1 MTQWNRTPWLARL
14 CATLSVPLGAI
25 ALTVLL
31 GSMAV
36 AAPRVEVR
44 VLSGRAD
51 MVTGGDALV
60 ETNAAQEKFSATLNG
75 QDISKSFH
83 PGKTWTFNTPWSN
96 TTGGTLI
103 ARIEGLKAGKNTL
116 EIKSAKG
123 SAKLELVNYPITGP
137 VFSGPHQKPFVCQT
151 EQAGLGAPL
160 DEECSAKTVVSY
172 VYKSTQPPPPA
183 GRGRGQAPG
192 ALPTGFK
199 AFDPAGPRPSDMAQ
213 TTTSDGKSVYY
224 IVRRERGTINRA
236 IYEIAMLHNPS
247 DPTPEPW
254 NTGGNASAGWNG
266 RLVYSFGGGCAAGYR
281 QGLPGGAVND
291 EFLGKGYAVAVSS
304 LNVFG
309 NNCDDVI
316 SSETA
321 MMVKEHFIEEFGV
334 PVHTIGTG
342 GSGGAIQQYMMA
354 QNYPGLLDG
363 LMPQISFSDNAI
375 YESVIDCS
383 VLDQAFKSTKAPWND
398 DQKALVSGFATWKT
412 CGDGWMQSGAP
423 TSLANNQV
431 KAVACNAAIPKTLAF
446 DPVSNPTGARC
457 DYFDDLV
464 NVYGKDSKTGAARR
478 ALDNVGVQYGLAAFN
493 AKQIDFEHF
502 LELNQAIGGH
512 DAEGN
517 LIATRDVADPAALK
531 LAYQT
536 GRVNTGG
543 GSLNIV
549 PILDTRG
556 YFDMAG
562 NLHDRFRS
570 MVTRARLKAAN
581 GTADNQV
588 TLMFPPSG
596 TAPLRPGEL
605 LAMMNEWLDNI
616 AKDSSNASAASKV
629 AHDKPAGLADACW
642 TAEGEKIVEPLTFD
656 GKGRC
661 NQLYPAHSDAHIV
674 AGAPLTDD
682 VLKCALKPVSAKDYN
697 QMLAPDQIAQLK
709 TVFPQGVCDYSRPGI
724 AQQRVEGT
732 WHRY

>member
-1 MTQWNRTPWLARL
+1 LF
-14 CATLSVPLGAI
+14 S
-25 ALTVLL
+25 VLL
-31 GSMAV
+31 GSSAH
-36 AAPRVEVR
+36 AASRVEIR
-44 VLSGRAD
+44 VLSGHAD

-60 ETNAAQEKFSATLNG
+60 ETNAAAEKFSATLNG

-83 PGKTWTFNTPWSN
+83 PGKTA
-96 TTGGTLI
+96 GAMVALV
-103 ARIEGLKAGKNTL
+103 EGLKTGKNVL

-123 SAKLELVNYPITGP
+123 SAKLELTDYPIAGP

-160 DEECSAKTVVSY
+160 DDDCTVKTVVTY
-172 VYKSTQPPPPA
+172 VYKSTTPPATA
-183 GRGRGQAPG
+183 GRGRGGQAPG
-192 ALPTGFK
+192 APPAGFK
-199 AFDPAGPRPSDMAQ
+199 PFDPAGPRPADLA
-213 TTTSDGKSVYY
+213 TTTIDGKTVDY

-247 DPTPEPW
+247 DAAPDPW
-254 NTGGNASAGWNG
+254 KTNAGWNG

-281 QGLPGGAVND
+281 QGLPGGAIND
-291 EFLGKGYAVAVSS
+291 EFLSKGYAVAVSS

-383 VLDQAFKSTKAPWND
+383 LLDHAFNSMKTSWND
-398 DQKALVSGFATWKT
+398 DQKAAVSGYATWKT
-412 CGDGWMQSGAP
+412 CSEGWMGRGAP

-431 KAVACNAAIPKTLAF
+431 KAAACNAAIPKTLAF
-446 DPVSNPTGARC
+446 DPQSNPTGARC

-493 AKQIDFEHF
+493 AKQISFEQF
-502 LELNQAIGGH
+502 IELNEVIGGH
-512 DAEGN
+512 DVDGN
-517 LIATRDVADPAALK
+517 IVGGARDVADPAALK
-531 LAYQT
+531 IAYQS
-536 GRVNTGG
+536 GRVDTGG
-543 GSLNIV
+543 GSLGTV

-581 GTADNQV
+581 GSADNMV
-588 TLMFPPSG
+588 ALMFPPSG
-596 TAPLRPGEL
+596 TPPLRPGEL
-605 LAMMNEWLDNI
+605 LASMNQWLDNV
-616 AKDSSNASAASKV
+616 ANDTSKSSVAVKV
-629 AHDKPAGLADACW
+629 ARDKPSGLTDACW
-642 TAEGEKIVEPLTFD
+642 TAEGEKIVEPQTFD

-661 NQLYPAHSDAHIV
+661 NQLYPAHSDPHMV

-682 VLKCALKPVSAKDYN
+682 VLKCTLKPVEPKDYN
-697 QMLAPDQIAQLK
+697 LALTPDQIGKLK
-709 TVFPQGVCDYSRPGI
+709 ATFPLGVCDYTRPGV
-724 AQQRVEGT
+724 AQQRVDGV

>member
-1 MTQWNRTPWLARL
+1 MAHWKRALSRASVLGVLFGSLA
-14 CATLSVPLGAI
+14 
-25 ALTVLL
+25 
-31 GSMAV
+31 
-36 AAPRVEVR
+36 AAASGGVGIH

-60 ETNAAQEKFSATLNG
+60 ETTASPAKFSAMLNG
-75 QDISKSFH
+75 QDVTKSFRA
-83 PGKTWTFNTPWSN
+83 GKT
-96 TTGGTLI
+96 GTLI
-103 ARIEGLKAGKNTL
+103 ARVEGLNNGKNVL
-116 EIKSAKG
+116 EIKSGKG
-123 SAKLELVNYPITGP
+123 AAKLELINYPISGP

-160 DEECSAKTVVSY
+160 DEDCATKTVVTY
-172 VYKSTQPPPPA
+172 VYKSTEPPA
-183 GRGRGQAPG
+183 GRGGRGGQAPG
-192 ALPTGFK
+192 APPAGFK
-199 AFDPAGPRPSDMAQ
+199 PFDPSGPRPADIAQ
-213 TTTSDGKSVYY
+213 ATTGDGKTVDY

-236 IYEIAMLHNPS
+236 IYEIAMLHNPAEPAP
-247 DPTPEPW
+247 DPWST
-254 NTGGNASAGWNG
+254 SAGWNG

-281 QGLPGGAVND
+281 QGLPGTAIND
-291 EFLGKGYAVAVSS
+291 ELLSKGYAVAASS

-363 LMPQISFSDNAI
+363 LMPQISFPDNAI

-383 VLDQAFKSTKAPWND
+383 SLDHAFGSTKASWND
-398 DQKALVSGFATWKT
+398 DQKALVSGYATFKT
-412 CGDGWMQSGAP
+412 CSESWMARGTA
-423 TSLANNQV
+423 TSLANNQI
-431 KAVACNAAIPKTLAF
+431 KAAACNPAIPKTLAF
-446 DPVSNPTGARC
+446 DPVSNPAGARC
-457 DYFDDLV
+457 DYFDDMV

-478 ALDNVGVQYGLAAFN
+478 ALDNIGVQYGLNAFN
-493 AKQIDFEHF
+493 AKQIDFEQF
-502 LELNQAIGGH
+502 IQLNEAIGGH
-512 DAEGN
+512 DVDGN
-517 LIATRDVADPAALK
+517 IIAARDVADPAALK

-543 GSLNIV
+543 GSLGAI

-556 YFDMAG
+556 YFDMSG

-581 GTADNQV
+581 GSADNMV

-596 TAPLRPGEL
+596 TPPLRASEL
-605 LAMMNEWLDNI
+605 VASMNQWLDNI
-616 AKDSSNASAASKV
+616 AQDTSKASAAAKV
-629 AHDKPAGLADACW
+629 AHDKPAGLVDACW

-661 NQLYPAHSDAHIV
+661 NQIYPAHADPRIV

-682 VLKCALKPVSAKDYN
+682 ILKCSLKPVDARDYT
-697 QMLAPDQIAQLK
+697 QPLTADQIGRLK
-709 TVFPQGVCDYSRPGI
+709 AVFSQGVCDYTRPGI
-724 AQQRVEGT
+724 AQQRVDGT
-732 WHRY
+732 WRRY

>member
-1 MTQWNRTPWLARL
+1 LKRCL
-14 CATLSVPLGAI
+14 LS
-25 ALTVLL
+25 LTVLSFLL
-31 GSMAV
+31 GSHAP
-36 AAPRVEVR
+36 AASRGVEIE

-60 ETNAAQEKFSATLNG
+60 EINAPQEKFSATLNG
-75 QDISKSFH
+75 QDVSKAFH
-83 PGKTWTFNTPWSN
+83 PGKTA
-96 TTGGTLI
+96 GTLI
-103 ARIEGLKAGKNTL
+103 GHIDGLKTGKNLL
-116 EIKSAKG
+116 EVKSAKG
-123 SAKLELVNYPITGP
+123 SAKLELTNYPIEGP

-160 DEECSAKTVVSY
+160 DEDCAVKTVVTY
-172 VYKSTQPPPPA
+172 VYKSTTPPA
-183 GRGRGQAPG
+183 AGGRGRGAQTPG
-192 ALPTGFK
+192 AAPAGFK
-199 AFDPAGPRPSDMAQ
+199 PFDPSGARPADIA
-213 TTTSDGKSVYY
+213 TANIDGKTVDY

-247 DPTPEPW
+247 DPAPDPW
-254 NTGGNASAGWNG
+254 TRSNGWNG

-291 EFLGKGYAVAVSS
+291 ELLSKGYAVAASS

-321 MMVKEHFIEEFGV
+321 MMVKEHFIEEFGA

-363 LMPQISFSDNAI
+363 LMPQISFPDNAI

-383 VLDQAFKSTKAPWND
+383 QLDHAFNSMKTSWND
-398 DQKALVSGFATWKT
+398 DQKAAVSGYATWKT
-412 CGDGWMQSGAP
+412 CSDGWMARGTA

-431 KAVACNAAIPKTLAF
+431 KAAACNPTIPKTLAF
-446 DPVSNPTGARC
+446 DAESNPSGARC
-457 DYFDDLV
+457 DYFDDMV
-464 NVYGKDSKTGAARR
+464 NVYGKDPKTGAARR
-478 ALDNVGVQYGLAAFN
+478 PLDNVGVQYGLAAFN
-493 AKQIDFEHF
+493 AKQISFAQF
-502 LELNQAIGGH
+502 VELNELIGGH
-512 DAEGN
+512 DVDGN
-517 LIATRDVADPAALK
+517 IVAARDIADPAALK
-531 LAYQT
+531 IAYQS
-536 GRVNTGG
+536 GRVDTGG
-543 GSLNIV
+543 GSLGVV

-570 MVTRARLKAAN
+570 MVIRARLKAAN
-581 GTADNQV
+581 GTADNMV

-596 TAPLRPGEL
+596 TPPLRASDL
-605 LAMMNEWLDNI
+605 VASMNQWLDNI
-616 AKDSSNASAASKV
+616 ASDTSKSSLAVKV
-629 AHDKPAGLADACW
+629 ARDKPSGLMDACW
-642 TAEGEKIVEPLTFD
+642 TSEGEKIVEPLTFD

-661 NQLYPAHSDAHIV
+661 NQLYPAHADPRIV
-674 AGAPLTDD
+674 AGSPLTDD
-682 VLKCALKPVSAKDYN
+682 VLKCTLKPVDAKDYT
-697 QMLAPDQIAQLK
+697 QALTSDQTAKLK
-709 TVFPQGVCDYSRPGI
+709 STFPQGVCDYKRPGV
-724 AQQRVEGT
+724 AQQRVDGT

>member
-1 MTQWNRTPWLARL
+1 MEGIMTQFNRRVSS
-14 CATLSVPLGAI
+14 ATLRA
-25 ALTVLL
+25 TVLGIVL
-31 GSMAV
+31 AAFAA
-36 AAPRVEVR
+36 AAPKGVEIR
-44 VLSGRAD
+44 VLSGRPD

-60 ETNAAQEKFSATLNG
+60 EVNAVEKFSATLNG
-75 QDISKSFH
+75 QDATKSFH
-83 PGKTWTFNTPWSN
+83 PGRTA
-96 TTGGTLI
+96 GTLI
-103 ARIEGLKAGKNTL
+103 GHLEGLKTGKNAL

-123 SAKLELVNYPITGP
+123 SAKLELINYPITGP

-151 EQAGLGAPL
+151 EQAGLGPAL
-160 DEECSAKTVVSY
+160 DEDCAAKTVVTY
-172 VYKSTQPPPPA
+172 VYKSTDPPPPG
-183 GRGRGQAPG
+183 GRGRGGQAPG
-192 ALPTGFK
+192 ALPAGFK
-199 AFDPAGPRPSDMAQ
+199 AFDPSGPRPADMARA
-213 TTTSDGKSVYY
+213 TTVEGQPIDY

-236 IYEIAMLHNPS
+236 IYEIAMLYFPVDS
-247 DPTPEPW
+247 ASPVPTRTS
-254 NTGGNASAGWNG
+254 NFAWNG

-281 QGLPGGAVND
+281 QGLPGGALTD
-291 EFLGKGYAVAVSS
+291 EFLSKGYAIAVSS

-316 SSETA
+316 SSETM
-321 MMVKEHFIEEFGV
+321 MMVKEHFIKEFGV

-363 LMPQISFSDNAI
+363 LMPQISFPDNAI

-383 VLDQAFKSTKAPWND
+383 LLDHAFKSTKASWND
-398 DQKALVSGFATWKT
+398 DQKALVSGYATFNT
-412 CGDGWMQSGAP
+412 CSVGWMSNGAA

-431 KAVACNAAIPKTLAF
+431 KAAACNAAIPKTLAF
-446 DPVSNPTGARC
+446 DPTSNPAGARC
-457 DYFDDLV
+457 DYFDDMA

-493 AKQIDFEHF
+493 AKQINFDQF
-502 LELNQAIGGH
+502 LQLNEVIGGH
-512 DAEGN
+512 DVNGEIVA
-517 LIATRDVADPAALK
+517 ARDVADPAALK
-531 LAYQT
+531 IAYQS
-536 GRVNTGG
+536 GRVDTGG
-543 GSLNIV
+543 GSLSSV

-588 TLMFPPSG
+588 TLMFPPTG
-596 TAPLRPGEL
+596 TPVRPGEL
-605 LAMMNEWLDNI
+605 LASMNEWLDNI
-616 AKDSSNASAASKV
+616 AKDTSNASAASKV

-642 TAEGEKIVEPLTFD
+642 TTEGEKIVEPLTFD

-661 NQLYPAHSDAHIV
+661 NQLYPAHSDPHIA

-682 VLKCALKPVSAKDYN
+682 VLKCALKPVSAKDYS
-697 QMLAPDQIAQLK
+697 QTLTPDQLAQIK

-724 AQQRVEGT
+724 SQQRVDGV

>member
-1 MTQWNRTPWLARL
+1 MTQFNGMTEFNRVLSS
-14 CATLSVPLGAI
+14 ATLRATALGI
-25 ALTVLL
+25 LL
-31 GSMAV
+31 AAYAA
-36 AAPRVEVR
+36 AAPKGVEIR

-60 ETNAAQEKFSATLNG
+60 EVTTAPEKFSAVLNG
-75 QDISKSFH
+75 QDISKSFS
-83 PGKTWTFNTPWSN
+83 PGKSA
-96 TTGGTLI
+96 GTLI
-103 ARIEGLKAGKNTL
+103 GHLEGLKTGKNAL

-151 EQAGLGAPL
+151 EQAGLGPAL
-160 DEECSAKTVVSY
+160 DEDCTAKTVVTY
-172 VYKSTQPPPPA
+172 VYKSTDPPPPG
-183 GRGRGQAPG
+183 GRGRGGQAPG

-199 AFDPAGPRPSDMAQ
+199 AFDPSGARPADLAK
-213 TTTSDGKSVYY
+213 TTTSEGKTVDY

-236 IYEIAMLHNPS
+236 VYEIAMLHNPA
-247 DPTPEPW
+247 DPAPGPLS
-254 NTGGNASAGWNG
+254 GSAGWNG

-281 QGLPGGAVND
+281 QGLPGGALTD
-291 EFLGKGYAVAVSS
+291 EFIGKGYAIAVSS

-316 SSETA
+316 SSETM
-321 MMVKEHFIEEFGV
+321 MMVKEHFIKQFGV

-363 LMPQISFSDNAI
+363 LMPQISFPDNAI

-383 VLDQAFKSTKAPWND
+383 LLDHAFKSTKASWND
-398 DQKALVSGFATWKT
+398 DQKALVSGYATFNT
-412 CGDGWMQSGAP
+412 CSVGWMSNGTA

-431 KAVACNAAIPKTLAF
+431 KAAACNSAIPKTLAF
-446 DPVSNPTGARC
+446 DPVANPAGARC
-457 DYFDDLV
+457 DYFDDMA
-464 NVYGKDSKTGAARR
+464 NVYGKDSKTGTARR

-493 AKQIDFEHF
+493 AKQISFDQF
-502 LELNQAIGGH
+502 LQLNEVIGGH
-512 DAEGN
+512 DVNGEIVA
-517 LIATRDVADPAALK
+517 ARDVADPAALK
-531 LAYQT
+531 IAYQS
-536 GRVNTGG
+536 GRVDTGG
-543 GSLNIV
+543 GSLNSV

-596 TAPLRPGEL
+596 TPVRPGEL
-605 LAMMNEWLDNI
+605 LASMNEWLDNI
-616 AKDSSNASAASKV
+616 AKDTSNASAASKV

-661 NQLYPAHSDAHIV
+661 NQLYPAHSDPHIV

-682 VLKCALKPVSAKDYN
+682 ILKCALKPVNAKDYR
-697 QMLAPDQIAQLK
+697 QPLTPDQIAQIK

-724 AQQRVEGT
+724 AQQRVDGV

>member
-1 MTQWNRTPWLARL
+1 MQFKRTWS
-14 CATLSVPLGAI
+14 CAAAFTILF
-25 ALTVLL
+25 
-31 GSMAV
+31 GSYAA
-36 AAPRVEVR
+36 AAPKGVEIR

-51 MVTGGDALV
+51 MVTGGDALIEV
-60 ETNAAQEKFSATLNG
+60 TTAPEKFSAMLNG
-75 QDISKSFH
+75 QDISKSFA
-83 PGKTWTFNTPWSN
+83 PGKSA
-96 TTGGTLI
+96 GTLI
-103 ARIEGLKAGKNTL
+103 GHLEGLKNGKNAL

-151 EQAGLGAPL
+151 EQAGLGPAL
-160 DEECSAKTVVSY
+160 DEDCTAKTVVTY
-172 VYKSTQPPPPA
+172 VYKSTDPPPA
-183 GRGRGQAPG
+183 GGRGRGGQAPG
-192 ALPTGFK
+192 VLPAGFK
-199 AFDPAGPRPSDMAQ
+199 AFDPAGARPADLAK
-213 TTTSDGKSVYY
+213 TTTSEGKTVDY

-236 IYEIAMLHNPS
+236 VYEIAMLHNPS
-247 DPTPEPW
+247 DGAP
-254 NTGGNASAGWNG
+254 GASNASAGWNG

-281 QGLPGGAVND
+281 QGLPGGALTD
-291 EFLGKGYAVAVSS
+291 EFLGKGYAIAVSS

-316 SSETA
+316 SSETM
-321 MMVKEHFIEEFGV
+321 MMVKEHFIKQFGV

-363 LMPQISFSDNAI
+363 LMPQISFPDNAI

-383 VLDQAFKSTKAPWND
+383 LLDHAFKSTKASWND
-398 DQKALVSGFATWKT
+398 DQKALVSGYATFNT
-412 CGDGWMQSGAP
+412 CSAGWMSNGAA

-431 KAVACNAAIPKTLAF
+431 KAAACNAAIPKTLAF
-446 DPVSNPTGARC
+446 DPTSNPAGARC
-457 DYFDDLV
+457 DYFDDMA

-493 AKQIDFEHF
+493 AKQISFDQF
-502 LELNQAIGGH
+502 LQLNEVIGGH
-512 DAEGN
+512 DVNGEIVA
-517 LIATRDVADPAALK
+517 ARDVADPAALK
-531 LAYQT
+531 IAYQS
-536 GRVNTGG
+536 GRVDTGG
-543 GSLNIV
+543 GSLNSV

-581 GTADNQV
+581 GAADNQV
-588 TLMFPPSG
+588 TLMFPPTG
-596 TAPLRPGEL
+596 TPVRPGEL
-605 LAMMNEWLDNI
+605 LASMNEWLDNI
-616 AKDSSNASAASKV
+616 AKDTSNASAASKV
-629 AHDKPAGLADACW
+629 AHDKPAGLTDACW

-661 NQLYPAHSDAHIV
+661 NQLYPAHSDPHIA

-682 VLKCALKPVSAKDYN
+682 ILKCALKPVNAKDYS
-697 QMLAPDQIAQLK
+697 QPLTPDQLAQLK

-724 AQQRVEGT
+724 AQQRVDGV